1 MSVDLSQFVAAF
13 LEESYE
19 GLEVM
24 ESNLLNLDEADDET
38 INTIFR
44 AAHSIK
50 GGAGTFGLDQVASF
64 THVVETLLDEFR
76 SETMAVTPDLINLLL
91 ETVDCIR
98 ALLSA
103 SQGGQEADQEVI
115 DSVYSRVKAA
125 LAGEAGP
132 AAVETESVAS
142 PASVNE
148 AGGWKIQFSPHSS
161 LLVNGHRPEA
171 MFEALGS
178 LGELSVKLTST
189 MMPGLAQINPEECY
203 FSWELTLKTDHARE
217 EIEEIFE
224 WVIDDCDLSIEP
236 VALATSAGAH
246 IWEIKVTPKA
256 SLLQSGN
263 DPYFIFEALSQ
274 LGSMSTIADLTG
286 VPALSELD
294 PEALAISWEIE
305 LTGEV
310 DKSEIS
316 ELFEWIEDEAK
327 IEIKSVSSSPEM
339 TSEQPSSPA
348 TATQAVPA
356 AAATKPA
363 AAAAAA
369 ATAAPPVKNTKPQ
382 TMETSSIRV
391 ETDKIDTL
399 INRVGELVITQ
410 AMLGQVGEELSENEA
425 IGALAERLQEG
436 LTQLDRNTRDL
447 QQDVMRVRMQPIS
460 FVFNR
465 FPRLVHDVSS
475 KLGKKVELKLSGE
488 QTEIDKTVME
498 KIGDPMVHLVRN
510 SLDHGLEPPAER
522 LAAGKT
528 ASGTLTL
535 KAYHQSGSVVIEI
548 KDDGRGLN
556 TEKIRSKALE
566 NGLITEDQ
574 VLSDEDINQLIFRP
588 GFSTAD
594 AVSDLSGRGVGMD
607 VVRRNIESL
616 GGNVKLVSKAG
627 VGSTFT
633 VTLPLTL
640 AIMDGQLVKLA
651 GATYIIPLTAIIET
665 IQSDSKSLSS
675 IGGESRLL
683 LYRDEYIPLI
693 DLKELFN
700 MRAEKSFSDL
710 IAIVENGAEK
720 LALRVDELLG
730 QQQVVIK
737 SLETNFKRI
746 QGLAGATILGDGG
759 VALILDVSGIEK
771 LSSQQPVRVKDPMN
785 RSSAQAGGQA

>member
-98 ALLSA
+98 ALLAA
-103 SQGGQEADQEVI
+103 SQGEQDADQEVI
-115 DSVYSRVKAA
+115 DSVYSRVKVA
-125 LAGEAGP
+125 LSGEAGS
-132 AAVETESVAS
+132 AVVATDSVAS
-142 PASVNE
+142 PAPIGE
-148 AGGWKIQFSPHSS
+148 AGGWKIQFAPHSS

-171 MFEALGS
+171 MFEALGA

-189 MMPGLAQINPEECY
+189 IMPGLDQIKPEDCY
-203 FSWELTLKTDHARE
+203 LSWELTLKTDHVRE

-236 VALATSAGAH
+236 VALATSAGAQV
-246 IWEIKVTPKA
+246 WKIKVTPAA

-274 LGSMSTIADLTG
+274 LGSMSTIADLTQ
-286 VPALSELD
+286 VPDLSELD

-305 LTGEV
+305 LAGDV

-327 IEIKSVSSSPEM
+327 IEITSVSGSLAMATAE
-339 TSEQPSSPA
+339 TSTPA
-348 TATQAVPA
+348 TAAQAIPA
-356 AAATKPA
+356 TASPKPA
-363 AAAAAA
+363 AAAAG
-369 ATAAPPVKNTKPQ
+369 ATPVKNAKPQ
-382 TMETSSIRV
+382 TIETSSIRV

-410 AMLGQVGEELSENEA
+410 AMLSQVGEELSENEA
-425 IGALAERLQEG
+425 VGALAERLQEG

-447 QQDVMRVRMQPIS
+447 QQDVMRVRMQPVS

-522 LAAGKT
+522 LAAGKKAT
-528 ASGTLTL
+528 GTLTL

-566 NGLITEDQ
+566 KGLITEDQ
-574 VLSDEDINQLIFRP
+574 VLGDEDINQLIFRA

-616 GGNVKLVSKAG
+616 GGNVKLQSKPG

-651 GATYIIPLTAIIET
+651 GDTYIIPLTAIIET
-665 IQSDSKSLSS
+665 IQSDSKSLSK

-693 DLKELFN
+693 DLKELFKLPVQ
-700 MRAEKSFSDL
+700 ESVSDVPNL
-710 IAIVENGAEK
+710 LAIVENGAEK

-737 SLETNFKRI
+737 SLEINFKRI

-759 VALILDVSGIEK
+759 VALILDVSGINK
-771 LSSQQPVRVKDPMN
+771 LSSKQQVRVKDPMN
-785 RSSAQAGGQA
+785 RSSARAGGQV